1 MKVLLIHGL
10 STEIAAL
17 HLYILIL
24 FSNNLQKGSKEKYLS
39 YAATQN
45 WIVKF
50 DDVVEDLDT
59 GISSVAVDNNGGQA
73 VIYDL
78 NGRQMPTI
86 DSSRKGIYIVNGKKM
101 IR

>member
-1 MKVLLIHGL
+1 MYHKEAPYWISWCV
-10 STEIAAL
+10 
-17 HLYILIL
+17 
-24 FSNNLQKGSKEKYLS
+24 FSNKGSKVTRTLHLQKGSKEKYLN

-59 GISSVAVDNNGGQA
+59 GISSVAADNNGGQA

-78 NGRQMPTI
+78 NGRLMPTI
-86 DSSRKGIYIVNGKKM
+86 DSSRKGIYIVNGKKV